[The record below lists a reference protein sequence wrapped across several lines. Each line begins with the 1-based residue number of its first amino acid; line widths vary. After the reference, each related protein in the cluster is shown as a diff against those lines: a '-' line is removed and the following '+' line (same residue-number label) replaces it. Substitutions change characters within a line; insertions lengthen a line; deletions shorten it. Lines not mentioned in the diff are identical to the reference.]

1 MQQTHHGLFLNCAVR
16 WRSGGDLFTRH
27 ISLQNGVDNP
37 IFSAD
42 FSVQRQSAGFGGQRG
57 RPGAAGVRNQGPD
70 NNSESSRSP
79 QVKARPRPLGLV
91 NNSPAVL
98 SHRVLC
104 LRISQASMKVLRAFS
119 TFPWSPC
126 DAWASATSAACHRR
140 LLPFAYSPP
149 RPLSSPAPSET
160 FGADP
165 CLPHRYWTVMT
176 REVEGTLV
184 EGWAWRGGQL
194 SWSHLIWFWH
204 CQVLWLCWWQ
214 QNMCYLNSVLL
225 FSAPVHIPLT
235 RFLSF
240 PFTISSSLSLSLSPL
255 SLSFCLSLS
264 HRTFYSPSF
273 LVSKISYSP
282 ALNHVYTGAF
292 FFFFALCLHRC
303 LSEACKE
310 LQMKLIPC

>member
-104 LRISQASMKVLRAFS
+104 LRISQANMKVLRAFS

-149 RPLSSPAPSET
+149 RPLSPPQ
-160 FGADP
+160 
-165 CLPHRYWTVMT
+165 PHLKPLELIHVCRTDTELLW
-176 REVEGTLV
+176 RARWKER
-184 EGWAWRGGQL
+184 WWRGGPEGED
-194 SWSHLIWFWH
+194 
-204 CQVLWLCWWQ
+204 
-214 QNMCYLNSVLL
+214 NSLGV
-225 FSAPVHIPLT
+225 I
-235 RFLSF
+235 
-240 PFTISSSLSLSLSPL
+240 
-255 SLSFCLSLS
+255 
-264 HRTFYSPSF
+264 
-273 LVSKISYSP
+273 
-282 ALNHVYTGAF
+282 
-292 FFFFALCLHRC
+292 
-303 LSEACKE
+303 
-310 LQMKLIPC
+310 